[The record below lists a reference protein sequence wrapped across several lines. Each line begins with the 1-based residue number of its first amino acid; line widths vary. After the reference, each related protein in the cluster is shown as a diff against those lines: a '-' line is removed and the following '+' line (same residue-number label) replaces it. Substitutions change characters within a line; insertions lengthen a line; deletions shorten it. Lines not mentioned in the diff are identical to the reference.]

1 MAGKGKRFLASV
13 LTMTVMMSVLAVG
26 NAPQSAA
33 ASLDELK
40 QTQSDLEKK
49 QEETASQLKQLKDD
63 QAKQQEYVNA
73 LNSQME
79 NIEGQI
85 DNLNDQI
92 SALDADIQ
100 EKSDQIS
107 GKQADID
114 YGFEVLKQRLRTL
127 YLQGDSSNLQI
138 LLSSEDMVDFMNKTE
153 TMQLIADHD
162 TELINGLRA
171 DMEEIAEEKSVIEQ
185 NRKDVAAAKKEL
197 DQKSLEL
204 SNLVEE
210 NKEIL
215 STLSANVVEVNS
227 LNNEIA
233 REREEADAAIDQWYA
248 EYYAQQ
254 AQSGNS
260 NNAASGGYAS
270 TGNFTWP
277 CPGYTYLSS
286 YWGDGRNHKGIDI
299 AGSGIYGKPIIAAD
313 SGKVIQAV
321 HSGWGGGY
329 GLCVYIDHGNG
340 YSTRYA
346 HASKVVVNTGDYVEK
361 GQVIAYVGSTGQS
374 TGPHL
379 HFEIRVNGVAQNPM
393 NWFS

>member
-1 MAGKGKRFLASV
+1 MASV

-114 YGFEVLKQRLRTL
+114 YGFDVLKQRLRTL